1 MKTIKDDLARISTTK
16 NIKKIDNNNNNNIIM
31 KENKYYK

>member
-16 NIKKIDNNNNNNIIM
+16 NIKKIENNNNIM